1 MSIVDWSVMLATL
14 LGIAAWGVIKTRR
27 QQSAGN
33 FLTGEDLSHWTIAL
47 SVMATQASAITFLS
61 APGLGYESGL
71 RFVQF
76 YFGLPLAVIVVSAF
90 FIPRFYQSKV
100 FTAYAYLEGRFG
112 LGARLFTAA
121 LFLIQRG
128 LAAGLTIFAPAIV
141 LSTLFG
147 WNLPLTNLLIGLV
160 VILYTVSGGSKAVSL
175 TQKWQMAIILAGM
188 LIALIL
194 LAMSVFQAFG
204 AEQTLQLARWSG
216 RVNPID
222 FTWDLNQRYT
232 VWSGLLGGF
241 FLSLSYFGT
250 DQSQVQ
256 RYLGGKNL
264 KESKLGLLWNGVV
277 KIPMQFVILSIGVF
291 LYLFFLVNQPPV
303 FFNETSLE
311 ALRQS
316 PGSAELAVLEEE
328 FNTLHATRSAALA
341 SQQGQ
346 LVDFQAWDAQEKDI
360 RSQVNQLVET
370 HVPQLAG
377 KDTNYVFLHYVLK
390 HLPIGLIGLILAV
403 ILAAAMSST
412 SGEVSALATTTM
424 VDFYQR
430 LGGTVKDE
438 RHAIAISRWL
448 TVFWGLMAIGF
459 ALAAQLFD
467 NLIEMVNLLGSLFY
481 GTILGV
487 FLVAFFIRNVQG
499 TAVLIG
505 GVLAQLMIF
514 GLHLGQVQGW
524 TWIERFTTE
533 YLWYNLLGC
542 GAVMLFSQLSQWV
555 IAGFASRGPT
565 KA

>member
-1 MSIVDWSVMLATL
+1 MSVADWMVMLLTL
-14 LGIAAWGVIKTRR
+14 LGIAALGVYKTRR
-27 QQSAGN
+27 QQTAGN

-76 YFGLPLAVIVVSAF
+76 YFGLPLAVVVVSAF

-147 WNLPLTNLLIGLV
+147 WNLPLTNVLIGLV

-175 TQKWQMAIILAGM
+175 TQKWQMAVILLGM
-188 LIALIL
+188 LLALIL
-194 LAMSVFQAFG
+194 LASSVVKAFG
-204 AEQTLQLARWSG
+204 VEQTLQLAQWSG

-222 FTWDLNQRYT
+222 FSWNLNERYT

-291 LYLFFLVNQPPV
+291 LYLFFLVNKPPV
-303 FFNETSLE
+303 FFNETALE
-311 ALRQS
+311 ALRNS
-316 PGSAELAVLEEE
+316 PGATELAQLEREYDAI
-328 FNTLHATRSAALA
+328 HAQRATALKNEN
-341 SQQGQ
+341 GQ
-346 LVDFQAWDAQEKDI
+346 LADFQAWEVREKEL
-360 RSQVNQLVET
+360 RKEVNQLVEL
-370 HVPQLAG
+370 HVPDLAG
-377 KDTNYVFLHYVLK
+377 KDTNYVFLHYVLNY
-390 HLPIGLIGLILAV
+390 LPMGLIGLLLAV

-430 LGGTVKDE
+430 LGGRVKDE
-438 RHAIAISRWL
+438 RHAIAISRGL

-459 ALAAQLFD
+459 ALVAQLFD

-487 FLVAFFIRNVQG
+487 FLVAFFIRPVQG

-505 GVLAQLMIF
+505 GVLAQSMIF
-514 GLHLGQVQGW
+514 ILHLGQVSGW
-524 TWIERFTTE
+524 SWIEGFTTE

-542 GAVMLFSQLSQWV
+542 AAVVVFSLISQWL
-555 IAGFASRGPT
+555 ISGPAWRAPT
-565 KA
+565 KG